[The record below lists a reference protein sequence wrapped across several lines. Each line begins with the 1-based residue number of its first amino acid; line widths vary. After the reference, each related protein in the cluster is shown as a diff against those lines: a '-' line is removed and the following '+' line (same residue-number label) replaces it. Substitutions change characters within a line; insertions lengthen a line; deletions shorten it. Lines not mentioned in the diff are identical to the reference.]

1 VYVLA
6 VVNNNLPV
14 PVPSFSIPPPVPPM
28 ALDTVIPP
36 ALVVPKLK
44 FALAV
49 IPPAMV
55 KVFVPEV
62 ISVFILE
69 AEATVIVPDNVA
81 AANEL
86 LSNLIAPVLLTPVP
100 LIVIASGIVK
110 ADDPLISI
118 AAPVPTKVL

>member
-1 VYVLA
+1 
-6 VVNNNLPV
+6 
-14 PVPSFSIPPPVPPM
+14 M
-28 ALDTVIPP
+28 ALETVIPP

-55 KVFVPEV
+55 KVFVPDV

-81 AANEL
+81 AAAEL
-86 LSNLIAPVLLTPVP
+86 LRSLIAPFALLYPKP
-100 LIVIASGIVK
+100 LIVIGSGIASVD
-110 ADDPLISI
+110 AALISK
-118 AAPVPTKVL
+118 AAPLLMVVAAVAKPNASALVIRTIPEVIEVVPA